1 MNIEIEWQAPV
12 LLAANKKL
20 KVDEYSIPE
29 RVTNRPGVYFFSR
42 KYGSNFVPFY
52 IGETTNLRGR
62 LRDHLK
68 DYRVRDVLRGNQDKG
83 VASGIPKIAKGNKYF
98 HFGFFVGKRGQDAK
112 KCIEIAQA
120 HMIELALAEGFP
132 LLNTQLTK
140 IPTHSISFSGT
151 KAGRGVFGRSF
162 QVRIK

>member
-1 MNIEIEWQAPV
+1 MKIEIAWQVPI

-20 KVDEYSIPE
+20 SVDEYTIPE
-29 RVTNRPGVYFFSR
+29 RVTNRPGVYFLSR
-42 KYGSNFVPFY
+42 RYGSKSDPFY

-98 HFGFFVGKRGQDAK
+98 HFGFFIGKRGQDAK
-112 KCIEIAQA
+112 KCIEIVQA
-120 HMIELALAEGFP
+120 HMIELALADEIP

-140 IPTHSISFSGT
+140 IPTHSIAFTGPR
-151 KAGRGVFGRSF
+151 AARGSFGRSF